1 MFAVA
6 VSIKYNANAKILFL
20 IKKTAKKISRFT
32 FKVI

>member
-20 IKKTAKKISRFT
+20 IKKTAKNLAVFNL
-32 FKVI
+32 